1 MNHFIIYQ
9 LIFLCL
15 LEISFCQ
22 KYLWPTKDGKIISS
36 NFGEPRPRRFH
47 AGIDIIS
54 SEKNINH
61 EIFAVENGYIEKIK
75 ISSNGYGK
83 VIYQR
88 LIDGNI
94 VVYAHLSMFNNL
106 LNQITNI
113 EQEQNNSYEIE
124 KFFQKDEFLILNF
137 DAEVSN
143 FVRLNKAKIRQ
154 PGNVKQISMSLS
166 LSNRD
171 KRNLKSYV
179 RLNGSF
185 DKDLSTLIKT
195 LNYLRRELP
204 DLPKDPYLL
213 FSKSVQSTEVSD
225 DKKHINDEENL
236 DYILPRIASLDL
248 VGIYS
253 SGYIYTGLA
262 NSLGQF
268 NWHSDYSFSFDY
280 SIYNENN
287 NAIKL
292 NYSSKKWNNEEFETN
307 LDQGIKKLKILS
319 QSHRTIPKGE
329 YTVYLEPSAL
339 NEIIDMMSWGG
350 FSYKANKI
358 GTSPL
363 HLLSKGEKSLHASVS
378 IDENI
383 KGGISANFSSDGF
396 IKPDVIN
403 MIKDGEFT
411 ESLTS
416 PRSSLEYSVAHNAS
430 SISEYPY
437 SIDMTAGAI
446 DDDTILSTINN
457 GLYISNLWYLNF
469 SDRNNARMT
478 GLTRFGCFVVENG
491 QLTAPIN
498 TMRFDDSVYSMLGE
512 NLIGLT
518 SNRELLIDS
527 GTYEER
533 STSSA
538 RLPGAIVDNFKM
550 TL

>member
-1 MNHFIIYQ
+1 MRDYFQSIA
-9 LIFLCL
+9 
-15 LEISFCQ
+15 LELFKHI
-22 KYLWPTKDGKIISS
+22 
-36 NFGEPRPRRFH
+36 
-47 AGIDIIS
+47 
-54 SEKNINH
+54 
-61 EIFAVENGYIEKIK
+61 
-75 ISSNGYGK
+75 
-83 VIYQR
+83 
-88 LIDGNI
+88 
-94 VVYAHLSMFNNL
+94 
-106 LNQITNI
+106 
-113 EQEQNNSYEIE
+113 
-124 KFFQKDEFLILNF
+124 QKDEFLIINF
-137 DAEVSN
+137 DAEESN

-154 PGNVKQISMSLS
+154 PGHVKQISMSLS

-171 KRNLKSYV
+171 KRNLKSYI

-185 DKDLSTLIKT
+185 DRDLATLIKT

-213 FSKSVQSTEVSD
+213 FSKSVQSTEITD
-225 DKKHINDEENL
+225 DKKYIDDEENL
-236 DYILPRIASLDL
+236 DYILTNISGLDL

-280 SIYNENN
+280 SIYNQNN

-292 NYSSKKWNNEEFETN
+292 NYSSKKWKNEEFETSLN
-307 LDQGIKKLKILS
+307 QGIKKLKILS
-319 QSHRTIPKGE
+319 QSPRTIQKGE

-339 NEIIDMMSWGG
+339 SEIIDMMSWGG

-363 HLLSKGEKSLHASVS
+363 HLLSKGEKSLHTSVS

-383 KGGISANFSSDGF
+383 KDGISANFSADGF
-396 IKPDVIN
+396 IKPDKIS
-403 MIKDGEFT
+403 MIKDGEFA

-430 SISEYPY
+430 STSEYPY
-437 SIDMTAGAI
+437 SIDMRAGSI

-457 GLYISNLWYLNF
+457 GIYISNLWYLNF
-469 SDRNNARMT
+469 SDRNNGRMT
-478 GLTRFGCFVVENG
+478 GLTRFGCFLVEDG
-491 QLTAPIN
+491 ELTAPIS
-498 TMRFDDSVYSMLGE
+498 TMRFDDSVFSILGE
-512 NLIGLT
+512 NLIGL
-518 SNRELLIDS
+518 SSRRELLIDS

-538 RLPGAIVDNFKM
+538 RLPGAIVNKFKM

>member
-1 MNHFIIYQ
+1 MKDYFQRIV
-9 LIFLCL
+9 
-15 LEISFCQ
+15 LELF
-22 KYLWPTKDGKIISS
+22 
-36 NFGEPRPRRFH
+36 
-47 AGIDIIS
+47 
-54 SEKNINH
+54 KNI
-61 EIFAVENGYIEKIK
+61 
-75 ISSNGYGK
+75 
-83 VIYQR
+83 
-88 LIDGNI
+88 
-94 VVYAHLSMFNNL
+94 
-106 LNQITNI
+106 
-113 EQEQNNSYEIE
+113 
-124 KFFQKDEFLILNF
+124 QKDEFLIINF
-137 DAEVSN
+137 DAEESN
-143 FVRLNKAKIRQ
+143 FVRLNKARIRQ
-154 PGNVKQISMSLS
+154 PGNVRQISMSLS

-171 KRNLKSYV
+171 KRNLKSFV
-179 RLNGSF
+179 RLNGDF
-185 DKDLSTLIKT
+185 NRDLATLIKT

-213 FSKSVQSTEVSD
+213 FSKSVQSTEVCD
-225 DKKHINDEENL
+225 IEKTINDEENL
-236 DYILPRIASLDL
+236 DYILRTVSSLDL

-292 NYSSKKWNNEEFETN
+292 NYSSKNWINDDFDYILN
-307 LDQGIKKLKILS
+307 QGIEKLQILS
-319 QSHRTIPKGE
+319 QPPRSIKKGE

-363 HLLSKGEKSLHASVS
+363 HLLNKGERKLHPSVS
-378 IDENI
+378 ITENI
-383 KGGISANFSSDGF
+383 KDGISANFNADGF
-396 IKPDVIN
+396 IKPDKIN
-403 MIKDGEFT
+403 MISDGKFS

-416 PRSSLEYSVAHNAS
+416 PRSSLEYSVPHNAS
-430 SISEYPY
+430 STAEYPY
-437 SIDMTAGAI
+437 SIDMNAGSVS
-446 DDDTILSTINN
+446 DDSILSTINN

-469 SDRNNARMT
+469 SDRNNGRMT
-478 GLTRFGCFVVENG
+478 GLTRFGCFIIENG
-491 QLTAPIN
+491 KLTAPIN

-512 NLIGLT
+512 NLIGFT
-518 SNRELLIDS
+518 SKRELLIDS

-538 RLPGAIVDNFKM
+538 RLPGALVNNFKM

>member
-1 MNHFIIYQ
+1 MKDYFQRIV
-9 LIFLCL
+9 
-15 LEISFCQ
+15 LELF
-22 KYLWPTKDGKIISS
+22 
-36 NFGEPRPRRFH
+36 
-47 AGIDIIS
+47 
-54 SEKNINH
+54 KNI
-61 EIFAVENGYIEKIK
+61 
-75 ISSNGYGK
+75 
-83 VIYQR
+83 
-88 LIDGNI
+88 
-94 VVYAHLSMFNNL
+94 
-106 LNQITNI
+106 
-113 EQEQNNSYEIE
+113 
-124 KFFQKDEFLILNF
+124 QKDEFLIINF
-137 DAEVSN
+137 DAEESN
-143 FVRLNKAKIRQ
+143 FVRLNKARIRQ
-154 PGNVKQISMSLS
+154 PGNVRQISMSLS

-171 KRNLKSYV
+171 KRNLKSFV
-179 RLNGSF
+179 RLNGDF
-185 DKDLSTLIKT
+185 NRDLATLIKT

-213 FSKSVQSTEVSD
+213 FSKSVQSTEICD
-225 DKKHINDEENL
+225 IEKTINDEENL
-236 DYILPRIASLDL
+236 DYIFSKVSGLDL

-292 NYSSKKWNNEEFETN
+292 NYSSKNWINDDFDYILN
-307 LDQGIKKLKILS
+307 QGIEKLQILS
-319 QSHRTIPKGE
+319 QPPRSIKKGE

-363 HLLSKGEKSLHASVS
+363 HLLNKGERKLHPSVS
-378 IDENI
+378 ITENI
-383 KGGISANFSSDGF
+383 KDGISANFNADGF
-396 IKPDVIN
+396 IKPDKIN
-403 MIKDGEFT
+403 MISDGKFS

-416 PRSSLEYSVAHNAS
+416 PRSSLEYSVPHNAS
-430 SISEYPY
+430 STAEYPY
-437 SIDMTAGAI
+437 SIDMSAGSVP
-446 DDDTILSTINN
+446 DDSILSTINN

-469 SDRNNARMT
+469 SDRNNGRMT
-478 GLTRFGCFVVENG
+478 GLTRFGCFIIENG
-491 QLTAPIN
+491 KLTAPIN

-512 NLIGLT
+512 NLIGFT
-518 SNRELLIDS
+518 SKRELLIDS

-538 RLPGAIVDNFKM
+538 RLPGALVNNFKM